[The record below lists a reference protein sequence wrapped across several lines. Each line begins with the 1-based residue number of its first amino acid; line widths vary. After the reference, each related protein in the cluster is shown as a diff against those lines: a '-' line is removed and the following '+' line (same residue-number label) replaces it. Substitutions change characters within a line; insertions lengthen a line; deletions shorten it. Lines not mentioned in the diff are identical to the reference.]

1 MSLTVALAG
10 IPGAVVYR
18 ANPLTWIV
26 GQRLIAGRVDH
37 LGIANILLKRSA
49 WPEYLQ
55 GACEP
60 TALAARLRACVE
72 GAGPRT
78 QAVADAA
85 ELTRLLSAASGA
97 TPAEWVATYLP
108 RYCQSVSDRTDS
120 DCRGLALAV
129 RELNRDGFWE
139 QLFPDWETCCL
150 ALFKRPAAWVE
161 QVVEGVRVLH
171 AQGHNGPISKAQA
184 TAAQEHAQQMLAME
198 SPQFAEA
205 GDNQH
210 TLKGGPDNVRT
221 NADTGG
227 NSAAYLAARLKK
239 ADRDDLLS
247 EIGPGKRFK
256 SVRAAA
262 IEAGI
267 IHPVPTI
274 RLVPDPVKVAA
285 AIRKHL
291 DQQQIASLVEEL
303 QR

>member
-1 MSLTVALAG
+1 MADALN
-10 IPGAVVYR
+10 VSD
-18 ANPLTWIV
+18 L
-26 GQRLIAGRVDH
+26 DH
-37 LGIANILLKRSA
+37 LWDPA
-49 WPEYLQ
+49 
-55 GACEP
+55 
-60 TALAARLRACVE
+60 
-72 GAGPRT
+72 
-78 QAVADAA
+78 
-85 ELTRLLSAASGA
+85 A
-97 TPAEWVATYLP
+97 TPMFTAKPPEWVATYLP

-120 DCRGLALAV
+120 DCRGLALVV
-129 RELNRDGFWE
+129 RELQRDGFWR
-139 QLFPDWETCCL
+139 QLFPDWETCCE

-161 QVVEGVRVLH
+161 QVVDGVRVLH
-171 AQGHNGPISKAQA
+171 AQGHNGPIPQAQA

-198 SPQFAEA
+198 SPQFARD
-205 GDNQH
+205 GNPH
-210 TLKGGPDNVRT
+210 GNPNNVRLK
-221 NADTGG
+221 DHGQG